1 MRRKSGRT
9 CVFTICVL
17 LFLVG
22 CSHAIATTPASLAE
36 PAGMSPTA
44 PSVEATVA
52 TEEVNMF
59 TLSSTAFTDG
69 GFIGEKYAYKMGRQC
84 SGENYSPPLA
94 WKDAPAGTQSLL
106 LTVIDPDGGNW
117 VHWLLVNIPA
127 DLTSLSEEIGG
138 PAVGVSGR
146 NDFGGLG
153 YGGPCPPSGTHHYV
167 FTLYA
172 LDTILEIKPGLALK
186 AVSSLFKDH
195 VLGKAV
201 LTGLKKAK

>member
-1 MRRKSGRT
+1 MWLP
-9 CVFTICVL
+9 V
-17 LFLVG
+17 
-22 CSHAIATTPASLAE
+22 
-36 PAGMSPTA
+36 TA
-44 PSVEATVA
+44 PGGDNWFLGLW
-52 TEEVNMF
+52 VN
-59 TLSSTAFTDG
+59 
-69 GFIGEKYAYKMGRQC
+69 
-84 SGENYSPPLA
+84 P
-94 WKDAPAGTQSLL
+94 
-106 LTVIDPDGGNW
+106 
-117 VHWLLVNIPA
+117 PA

-167 FTLYA
+167 FPLYA

-186 AVSSLFKDH
+186 AVSPLFKDH